1 MNERGSISVLV
12 VGLLSVIGM
21 AIVLLG
27 QLGTDAVRRARVA
40 AVADVVAM
48 AEAAEPHTAGEIA
61 AANGAVLIS
70 SARDGFRTEVVV
82 RRDGATAAARA
93 EFLPPMWWRCQYSPT
108 FDPVHFELCPSTPVG

>member
-1 MNERGSISVLV
+1 MDERGSISILG
-12 VGLLSVIGM
+12 VGILSVIGM

-27 QLGTDAVRRARVA
+27 QLGTDAVRRARAV

-48 AEAAEPHTAGEIA
+48 AEAAEPHAAGEIA
-61 AANGAVLIS
+61 SANGAILIS
-70 SARDGFRTEVVV
+70 SAKDGFQTEVVV

-93 EFLPPMWWRCQYSPT
+93 ELLPPGWWRCQSSPI